1 MIAALVPA
9 KALDRAKGRL
19 AALLTE
25 DERRRLAL
33 AMLEDVVKA
42 LQAVPEIESV
52 AVISPDAEV
61 LDAARALDA
70 QAIEEPPSVRGL
82 NQALANGLS
91 VMSSRSPDAVLVV
104 LADVPAVKPADIR
117 DVLTALPAGR
127 GVVIAPSSAKGTSAL
142 ALRPPDVIPFR
153 FGELSFQHHKREAA
167 ARVIE
172 HAIVRSEALANDID
186 EPADLKR
193 LLDEPAETAT
203 HRLLATLGVAARMG
217 EAPRPGQAAR
227 QG

>member
-25 DERRRLAL
+25 EERRQLAL

-61 LDAARALDA
+61 LDAARALGA
-70 QAIEEPPSVRGL
+70 EAMEEPASVRGL
-82 NQALANGLS
+82 NQALAHGLS
-91 VMSSRSPDAVLVV
+91 VMSSRSPDALLVV

-117 DVLTALPAGR
+117 EVLDALDGTR
-127 GVVIAPSSAKGTSAL
+127 GVAIAPSSAKGTSAL

-153 FGELSFQHHKREAA
+153 FGEQSFQDHKREAA
-167 ARVIE
+167 ARKIE
-172 HAIVRSEALANDID
+172 HAIVRNEALANDID
-186 EPADLKR
+186 EPADLQR
-193 LLDEPAETAT
+193 LLEQPAETAT
-203 HRLLATLGVAARMG
+203 HRLLARLGVAERL
-217 EAPRPGQAAR
+217 R
-227 QG
+227 

>member
-25 DERRRLAL
+25 DERRQLAL

-42 LQAVPEIESV
+42 LQAVPEIDSV

-61 LDAARALDA
+61 LDAARTLAA
-70 QAIEEPPSVRGL
+70 EAIEEPPSVRGL
-82 NQALANGLS
+82 NQALAHGLS
-91 VMSSRSPDAVLVV
+91 VMSSRPDALLVV
-104 LADVPAVKPADIR
+104 LADVPAVKPADVKQ
-117 DVLTALPAGR
+117 VLDALPPDR

-153 FGELSFQHHKREAA
+153 FGEQSFQNHKREAA
-167 ARVIE
+167 ARKIE
-172 HAIVRSEALANDID
+172 HTIVRNEALANDID

-193 LLDEPAETAT
+193 LLEHPAETAT
-203 HRLLATLGVAARMG
+203 HRLLARLGVAG
-217 EAPRPGQAAR
+217 LLG
-227 QG
+227 

>member
-25 DERRRLAL
+25 DERRQLVL

-42 LQAVPEIESV
+42 LQALPEIDSV

-61 LDAARALDA
+61 LDAARALA
-70 QAIEEPPSVRGL
+70 AEAIEEPPSVRGL
-82 NQALANGLS
+82 NQALAHGLS
-91 VMSSRSPDAVLVV
+91 VMSSRPDALLVV
-104 LADVPAVKPADIR
+104 LADVPALKPAGVKE
-117 DVLTALPAGR
+117 VLDALPPDR
-127 GVVIAPSSAKGTSAL
+127 GVVIAPSRAKGTSAL

-153 FGELSFQHHKREAA
+153 FGEQSFQNHKREAA
-167 ARVIE
+167 ARKIE
-172 HAIVRSEALANDID
+172 HTIVRNEALANDID

-193 LLDEPAETAT
+193 LLEHPAETAT
-203 HRLLATLGVAARMG
+203 HRLLARLGVAGRLG
-217 EAPRPGQAAR
+217 
-227 QG
+227 

>member
-25 DERRRLAL
+25 EERRQLAL

-61 LDAARALDA
+61 LDAAHALRAEA
-70 QAIEEPPSVRGL
+70 MEEPASVRSL
-82 NQALANGLS
+82 NQALAHGLS
-91 VMSSRSPDAVLVV
+91 VMSSRSPDALLIV
-104 LADVPAVKPADIR
+104 LADVPAVKPSDISE
-117 DVLTALPAGR
+117 VLDALDALDGTR

-153 FGELSFQHHKREAA
+153 FGELSFQDHKREAA
-167 ARVIE
+167 ARKIE
-172 HAIVRSEALANDID
+172 HAIVRNKALANDID

-193 LLDEPAETAT
+193 LLEHPAETAT
-203 HRLLATLGVAARMG
+203 HRLLARLGVAARLG
-217 EAPRPGQAAR
+217 
-227 QG
+227 

>member
-25 DERRRLAL
+25 DERRQLAL

-42 LQAVPEIESV
+42 LQAVPEIDSV

-61 LDAARALDA
+61 LDAARALA
-70 QAIEEPPSVRGL
+70 AEAIEEPASVRGL
-82 NQALANGLS
+82 NQALAHGLS
-91 VMSSRSPDAVLVV
+91 VMSSRPDALLVL
-104 LADVPAVKPADIR
+104 LADVPTLKPADVK
-117 DVLTALPAGR
+117 DVLDALPPDR

-142 ALRPPDVIPFR
+142 ALRPPDIIPFR
-153 FGELSFQHHKREAA
+153 FGEQSFQNHKREAA
-167 ARVIE
+167 ARKIE
-172 HAIVRSEALANDID
+172 HTIVRNEALANDID

-193 LLDEPAETAT
+193 LLEHPAETAT
-203 HRLLATLGVAARMG
+203 HRLLARLGVAGRLG
-217 EAPRPGQAAR
+217 
-227 QG
+227 